1 MALTK
6 VTSDVRTL
14 GNNEVGSAQI
24 SDNAVTSSK
33 ISDDAVTESKIA
45 NNSVSSAKLAND
57 SVGLAAL
64 ASQTDGSLISFD
76 ASTNPTLISPG
87 TLGHILTSAG
97 AGAVPS
103 FQAPA
108 TTSTLVHLQSLTA
121 SNNTTITMGDAAG
134 SAHFANSSYKKFFIN
149 GYDIDLTADSPIQ
162 MQFGTGSTPTID
174 TATVYGYASNTY
186 NTNSSSSSY
195 HNNDGG
201 ASNIAFSSSQ
211 HDASSTTDA
220 SFYVELI
227 NPANSDQHTMAQGW
241 FMFGSINEDDFHRA
255 LFFGVYERDT
265 AVTAVRFLLSSGNF
279 ETGEFRLYGLKDS

>member
-6 VTSDVRTL
+6 VTSGVRTL
-14 GNNEVGSAQI
+14 AANEI
-24 SDNAVTSSK
+24 VTSNITDSHVTTAK
-33 ISDDAVTESKIA
+33 LADDAVTA
-45 NNSVSSAKLAND
+45 AKLAD
-57 SVGLAAL
+57 DAVGLAAL
-64 ASQTDGSLISFD
+64 APQTDGSLISFD

-87 TLGHILTSAG
+87 TSGHVLTSAG

-103 FQAPA
+103 FQAPTTAIDLLQSVTASSA
-108 TTSTLVHLQSLTA
+108 TTVTL
-121 SNNTTITMGDAAG
+121 GDAG
-134 SAHFANSSYKKFFIN
+134 SAAHFANSSYKKFFIN

-186 NTNSSSSSY
+186 NPHSSAASY

-211 HDASSTTDA
+211 HDASSATDA
-220 SFYVELI
+220 SFFVEII

-241 FMFGSINEDDFHRA
+241 FMFGSINLDDFHRS
-255 LFFGVYERDT
+255 LWFGVYEEIT
-265 AVTAVRFLLSSGNF
+265 AITAVRFSLASGNF
-279 ETGEFRLYGLKDS
+279 ETGQFRLYGVKDS